1 MFWWWFRTIAP
12 AWAYD
17 MKTEGKI
24 MKKILFAT
32 TALVATA
39 SVAAADV
46 TFSGMGRFG
55 VKSTSTDAVA
65 ATGSSSEI
73 TTAKGLVTSTAATA
87 KSTAATVKTN
97 TADGSVVASEVTAA
111 ANAAAAAAAAVALL
125 DSIDGTAKKTT
136 TDITSRMQ
144 IDVKASV
151 ELDSGMTL
159 GARTRFRSTDGGLN
173 TFNAPTFTMST
184 GGLTLV
190 VGNNYGQMYHSNMSA
205 NNVGLTGLGFQADVF
220 TGFDEYSSNGKGP
233 QGADVNYS
241 MGNLSMGVS
250 HSKGSGST
258 QASVSYSADALSFG
272 ASMQDGKAKADDFSS
287 VGVGYAFA
295 GGSVNLAYGD
305 NNGTKTTVL
314 GGTYS
319 VAAATSL
326 TAFVKDTNTAG
337 VKNVYGVGVS
347 HDLGG
352 ASLKAGYVD
361 NAAGSV
367 ADFGIVF
374 NF

>member
-1 MFWWWFRTIAP
+1 M
-12 AWAYD
+12 
-17 MKTEGKI
+17 
-24 MKKILFAT
+24 
-32 TALVATA
+32 ATA

-55 VKSTSTDAVA
+55 VKSTST
-65 ATGSSSEI
+65 TG
-73 TTAKGLVTSTAATA
+73 AK
-87 KSTAATVKTN
+87 TV
-97 TADGSVVASEVTAA
+97 
-111 ANAAAAAAAAVALL
+111 
-125 DSIDGTAKKTT
+125 
-136 TDITSRMQ
+136 TDITTRMQ
-144 IDVKASV
+144 LDVKASV
-151 ELDSGMTL
+151 ELESGITL
-159 GARTRFRSTDGGLN
+159 GARTRWRSSDGAAGVG
-173 TFNAPTFTMST
+173 FNAPTLTMST

-190 VGNNYGQMYHSNMSA
+190 VGNNYGQMYHGNMSA
-205 NNVGLTGLGFQADVF
+205 NNVGLTGLGFEADVF
-220 TGFDEYSSNGKGP
+220 TGFDEYSSNGAGP
-233 QGADVNYS
+233 QGADLNYT

-250 HSKGSGST
+250 HAKGSGST

-272 ASMQDGKAKADDFSS
+272 ASMQDGKLAADDFAS
-287 VGVGYAFA
+287 VGVGYAFS

-319 VAAATSL
+319 VAAATSV

-337 VKNVYGVGVS
+337 VKNVYGIGVS

-361 NAAGSV
+361 NATGSV
-367 ADFGIVF
+367 ADFGITF

>member
-1 MFWWWFRTIAP
+1 
-12 AWAYD
+12 
-17 MKTEGKI
+17 

-55 VKSTSTDAVA
+55 VKSTSTD
-65 ATGSSSEI
+65 G
-73 TTAKGLVTSTAATA
+73 
-87 KSTAATVKTN
+87 AATV
-97 TADGSVVASEVTAA
+97 
-111 ANAAAAAAAAVALL
+111 
-125 DSIDGTAKKTT
+125 
-136 TDITSRMQ
+136 TDITTRMQ
-144 IDVKASV
+144 LDVKASV
-151 ELDSGMTL
+151 ELESGMTL
-159 GARTRFRSTDGGLN
+159 GARTRWRDTDGAASK
-173 TFNAPTFTMST
+173 TFNAPTFTMSS
-184 GGLTLV
+184 GGLTIV
-190 VGNNYGQMYHSNMSA
+190 VGNNYGQMYHGNMSV
-205 NNVGLTGLGFQADVF
+205 NNVGLTGLGFEADVF

-233 QGADVNYS
+233 QGADVNYT

-250 HSKGSGST
+250 HSKGTKST

-272 ASMQDGKAKADDFSS
+272 ASMQNGKAKADDFSS

-361 NAAGSV
+361 NATGSV

>member
-1 MFWWWFRTIAP
+1 
-12 AWAYD
+12 
-17 MKTEGKI
+17 
-24 MKKILFAT
+24 
-32 TALVATA
+32 
-39 SVAAADV
+39 
-46 TFSGMGRFG
+46 MGRFG
-55 VKSTSTDAVA
+55 VKSTSTDA
-65 ATGSSSEI
+65 
-73 TTAKGLVTSTAATA
+73 TAATA
-87 KSTAATVKTN
+87 SKDLTV
-97 TADGSVVASEVTAA
+97 VTAA
-111 ANAAAAAAAAVALL
+111 GVLVHKADATGVQAAATDTIIAGTDGTAAA
-125 DSIDGTAKKTT
+125 AKKTT

-205 NNVGLTGLGFQADVF
+205 NNVGLTGLGFEADVF
-220 TGFDEYSSNGKGP
+220 TGFDEYSSNGTGP
-233 QGADVNYS
+233 QGADVNYTV
-241 MGNLSMGVS
+241 GNLTMGVS
-250 HSKGSGST
+250 HAKGSGST
-258 QASVSYSADALSFG
+258 QAAVSYSAGSVTIAAG
-272 ASMQDGKAKADDFSS
+272 MQDGKAKADDYSVASVDYAFGNGS
-287 VGVGYAFA
+287 VG
-295 GGSVNLAYGD
+295 LKYGD

-314 GGTYS
+314 GGS
-319 VAAATSL
+319 FDIAAATSL
-326 TAFVKDTNTAG
+326 TAFVKDTNTAT
-337 VKNVYGVGVS
+337 VKNVYGIGVS

-352 ASLKAGYVD
+352 AKLQAGYVD